1 MILSLLLTIL
11 TSYFLS
17 AFAGCF
23 LYFFIIFL
31 GLIILNIELLS
42 LFKAISPIGIILL
55 NLIFFIISLILW
67 LKNKKPVLKPDVT
80 ELKNRAER
88 ILNCFKLDKGLAIL
102 GAGFIFLIVISFIL
116 CAFLPVNEPV
126 ALSYHTYRALI
137 WAQKGFI
144 HHFDTADIRNHVM
157 PINSELIYTWIF
169 SLTNKDFGFG
179 FLQFSSYF
187 FGIAGIWTF
196 LEKFKISYRKRLW
209 AIFIFSSFAGII
221 AQISS
226 TQTDL
231 LTGVLL
237 FYSVL
242 FFIDY
247 VKQDNI
253 IKGYFSSLSFA
264 IALGVKSTAFMAGL
278 PLLAAYFI
286 YLIFKKKTAGIKKF
300 IKFICFLI
308 INFIIFSS
316 YNYILN
322 LIDYSNPLGS
332 EISINGHGFFGG
344 FKGFLANFVTYNI
357 QLIDFSGFTWGIYLT
372 PLMYKV
378 QSALFAILHIPQET
392 GVLMRMESLNSSLS
406 EQFIGFGITGI
417 LALIPAILLSI
428 ALLITKL
435 IYRKNIQENK
445 IIIPVLG
452 LLFYIN
458 IVVLSFAIGY
468 MVYSIRFIT
477 TFVVIS
483 TPVLIFTYFKKNNFY
498 KTLVIIFAMFY
509 FLVASGHLAARPFYS
524 LLDMYKKERNFNTFT
539 YNVRCLNYDFFK
551 RYKPDCK
558 IYGTL
563 FSYIEE
569 YKTVGIFHN
578 NYALT
583 QLAIFIA
590 AKKHIKADE
599 LILSRFNAD
608 IVKKYDYII
617 TPYPNQ
623 DINAFN
629 NKDKQALLEKKY
641 PKNCYFEKSPPNN
654 KVVLIQCGIPY
665 KKLENASFTP
675 VYNIRTSYKDID
687 NKTQY
692 LQYIIWK
699 NTANLSFSTK
709 EK

>member
-80 ELKNRAER
+80 ELKSRAER

-116 CAFLPVNEPV
+116 CAFLPVNEPD

-169 SLTNKDFGFG
+169 SLTNKDFSFG

-378 QSALFAILHIPQET
+378 QSALFALLQIPQET
-392 GVLMRMESLNSSLS
+392 GAYMKLESLNSSLS
-406 EQFIGFGITGI
+406 EQTMGFGITSVLTFLPTAIFSIVI
-417 LALIPAILLSI
+417 LIKNLCIKKIKENQIILLS
-428 ALLITKL
+428 
-435 IYRKNIQENK
+435 
-445 IIIPVLG
+445 LG
-452 LLFYIN
+452 VLFYVNLI
-458 IVVLSFAIGY
+458 VLSFAIGY
-468 MVYSIRFIT
+468 MTYSIRFIT
-477 TFVVIS
+477 TFIAIS

-498 KTLVIIFAMFY
+498 KTLVVIFAMFY
-509 FLVASGHLAARPFYS
+509 FFVASGHLAARPFYS
-524 LLDMYKKERNFNTFT
+524 LLNAYKKEKSFDNFIYNT
-539 YNVRCLNYDFFK
+539 RCMNYKFFK
-551 RYKPDCK
+551 GDRPGCSVDEN
-558 IYGTL
+558 I
-563 FSYIEE
+563 FSHIEE
-569 YKTVGIFHN
+569 YKTVGFFSGEGV
-578 NYALT
+578 LM
-583 QLAIFIA
+583 QLAKLNA
-590 AKKHIKADE
+590 AKKHIKTDE
-599 LILSRFNAD
+599 LILSRLNAD

-623 DINAFN
+623 DINVFN

-641 PKNCYFEKSPPNN
+641 PKNCYFEKSEQNN

-665 KKLENASFTP
+665 KKLENTGFTP
-675 VYNIRTSYKDID
+675 IYNIRTSYKDID